1 METKEEPT
9 GSRFEQLAS
18 ALQNG
23 LIVVDARGQVVW
35 MDEATRGSV
44 NGGLDD
50 LKLPLSRDESAGA
63 DCFASAVDIRI
74 HGQPMRLCILQE
86 VPRPE
91 DSSYELVAAVEAVM
105 SDSSWFTRTMVEK
118 FKAWRQTRQPA
129 ARSSDLEVLTSRERE
144 ILALICEGLSDYEMS
159 KRLNLSQNTVRN
171 HVASL
176 YRKIGVNRRSAAI
189 IWARERALTS
199 HEFIAA
205 KSRGGADR
213 TRQS

>member
-1 METKEEPT
+1 METKKEWA
-9 GSRFEQLAS
+9 GSPFAQLAS

-23 LIVVDARGQVVW
+23 LIVVDAQGQVVW
-35 MDEATRGSV
+35 MDEATRRNV
-44 NGGLDD
+44 NGGLED
-50 LKLPLSRDESAGA
+50 LRLPLDRDELAGA

-74 HGQPMRLCILQE
+74 HGEPVKLCVMQE
-86 VPRPE
+86 VRRPD
-91 DSSYELVAAVEAVM
+91 DSSSELVAAVEAVM

-118 FKAWRQTRQPA
+118 FKAWRQAKQPG
-129 ARSSDLEVLTSRERE
+129 ARSSDLDLLTARERE

-199 HEFIAA
+199 HEFMLA
-205 KSRGGADR
+205 KGR
-213 TRQS
+213 TRQERYGN